1 MWDRPRRS
9 PAVSSTRSTSS
20 RQAHPMPSPLR
31 PSVLAVI
38 VSCAAAFAG
47 SGCDNTITSSEALP
61 PLEMASLD
69 SNAGS
74 WRMIVLS
81 GPTQFTVAAPVAET
95 SAAYAVELAAIRTAQ
110 ANLTAAQRN
119 SIAFWA
125 GGGVLRWN
133 QIERELVARFN
144 LPPAPRPDGTYPV
157 PDPENPFADPQF
169 PFANPPYAA
178 RAYSY
183 VAVAQYEALKT
194 AWYWKYQF
202 HRRSPARIDGG
213 IRAVMPVGDLPAYP
227 SEDAVLSGV
236 TVEMLKVLFPAAVAE
251 ITQRA
256 AEQRNAALWSGKAA
270 ASDIAAGLAL
280 GKAGAGT
287 PPARGGARG
296 LGDAAGN
303 AAQWQARSEEHT
315 SELQSPCNLVC
326 RLLLE

>member
-9 PAVSSTRSTSS
+9 PAASSTRSTSS

-119 SIAFWA
+119 SIAYWA

-183 VAVAQYEALKT
+183 VAVAQYEALKA

-202 HRRSPARIDGG
+202 HRRAPPPIDKGTPG
-213 IRAVMPVGDLPAYP
+213 LMPPG
-227 SEDAVLSGV
+227 
-236 TVEMLKVLFPAAVAE
+236 
-251 ITQRA
+251 
-256 AEQRNAALWSGKAA
+256 
-270 ASDIAAGLAL
+270 GLAPL
-280 GKAGAGT
+280 SPQGRVPSCG
-287 PPARGGARG
+287 PPRI
-296 LGDAAGN
+296 L
-303 AAQWQARSEEHT
+303 
-315 SELQSPCNLVC
+315 
-326 RLLLE
+326 